1 MGTDVYANGREIACK
16 ASSGKTIADFPDTCL
31 SPPSPPAGP
40 VPVPYPNTASAS
52 DTTNGSTTVMICGLE
67 VMLRDSSTFKTSTG
81 NEAATRTL
89 GMGVVTHTIQGEAS
103 FVSWSMDVQIEG
115 QNVDR
120 HLDMTVP
127 NELSMP
133 VDGPPKP
140 HQSSAASGDASAAA
154 QEQRC
159 RQQRSAILSKYAKL
173 GKELRKYD
181 PVADAKG
188 GFPMKWGTT
197 KPGGHYKEITDLQR
211 GLKNDLTRF
220 NAECRDTDVK
230 IDRNVD
236 RMANQPIPRPPGL

>member
-1 MGTDVYANGREIACK
+1 
-16 ASSGKTIADFPDTCL
+16 
-31 SPPSPPAGP
+31 
-40 VPVPYPNTASAS
+40 
-52 DTTNGSTTVMICGLE
+52 MICGQE

-81 NEAATRTL
+81 NEAATRSL

-103 FVSWSMDVQIEG
+103 FISWSMDVKVEG
-115 QNVDR
+115 CNVDR

-127 NELSMP
+127 NEQSQP
-133 VDGPPKP
+133 ADGPPKP
-140 HQSSAASGDASAAA
+140 HTSSAASGAAA
-154 QEQRC
+154 SQEHKC
-159 RQQRSAILSKYAKL
+159 RQQRSAILTKYSKL

-188 GFPMKWGTT
+188 GFPMKWGVT

-220 NAECRDTDVK
+220 RAECQDTDVR

-236 RMANQPIPRPPGL
+236 RMANQTIPRPPGI